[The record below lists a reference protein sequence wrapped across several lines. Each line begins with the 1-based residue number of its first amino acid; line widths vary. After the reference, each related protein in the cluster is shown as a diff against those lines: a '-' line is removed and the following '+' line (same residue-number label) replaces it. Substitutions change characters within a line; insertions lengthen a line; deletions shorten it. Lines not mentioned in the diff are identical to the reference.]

1 MFVGDYK
8 PGGSIDLKSI
18 TAANNGDD
26 GIEIA
31 GSDIDVIDAKANY
44 NNDVGIVINGDAVI
58 EGSKISIS
66 DTQANGNTSGDGI
79 YISKTKKIELEN
91 IEANDNDRG
100 FGIRIDTA
108 PLDLSLKGRISLNG
122 NIIGFGTIS
131 GFYETAGTI
140 TNFGELVAN
149 KNNSFGI
156 ILAGTKVT
164 FSIANGASLSACEN
178 QPFDIFTPIPA
189 NTVTLEKGGSCTG
202 STAGAGSNPKCAD
215 CTTATG
221 FS

>member
-91 IEANDNDRG
+91 IEANDNYSG

-122 NIIGFGTIS
+122 NIVGFGTIS

-149 KNNSFGI
+149 KNKSFGI

-178 QPFDIFTPIPA
+178 QLKDIFTPIPA
-189 NTVTLEKGGSCTG
+189 NALILEKDGSCTG
-202 STAGAGSNPKCAD
+202 STDGAGSNPKCAD